1 MTFCTLVCMA
11 LEYVLYP
18 SHIRIS
24 LCIPIKVFICLFA
37 ILKELQQLQNILLS
51 FLRKENGLPKIT
63 IVSHTYCYNII
74 LRIVTQSVYTL
85 KNTQYVCKWLTYF
98 SRLFQRTTNCLY
110 LHATLTL
117 HSSVPDVAH
126 QHVSSYS
133 LDFFTPSSIFL
144 CNQINRTV
152 RDSRYN
158 LSL

>member
-1 MTFCTLVCMA
+1 MCCVKSNHIIKIMTFCTLVCMA

-85 KNTQYVCKWLTYF
+85 KKYTVCM
-98 SRLFQRTTNCLY
+98 QMAY
-110 LHATLTL
+110 L
-117 HSSVPDVAH
+117 
-126 QHVSSYS
+126 
-133 LDFFTPSSIFL
+133 FFTSLSAN
-144 CNQINRTV
+144 NQ
-152 RDSRYN
+152 
-158 LSL
+158 LSLPPCNSNITFICA